1 MAAAETQALFQQLTI
16 LLALATASHFLFRRW
31 HLPLII
37 GEIAVGILLG
47 PSVVGNAALG
57 SYRYLF
63 DPAVVR
69 TLAVLGS
76 IFLLFLIGLDFD
88 FRSVYTRKNVA
99 VASGGVVLP
108 LLLGFAT
115 ALYLVPVA
123 SIGANG
129 TQFTMALFVGA
140 TLTATSVAITAA
152 VLLELNL
159 LKDRVAQTI
168 LGAAVVDDVLGLIVL
183 SVVVG
188 ATAGRVSV
196 LDLAILLAEAVG
208 FLAIG
213 MAAGVYVF
221 RRIVLRIQAEGKKL
235 GLPHSGFLIAMA
247 ITFLF
252 ALTAESIR
260 SEERRVGKECRSRWS
275 P

>member
-16 LLALATASHFLFRRW
+16 LLALATASQLSVRRW
-31 HLPLII
+31 YPPMIS
-37 GEIAVGILLG
+37 GEISVGIVLG
-47 PSVVGNAALG
+47 PSGVGNAALG
-57 SYRYLF
+57 SYRYFF

-76 IFLLFLIGLDFD
+76 IFVLCLLVVDFD
-88 FRSVYTRKNVA
+88 FPAVYTRNNVA

-108 LLLGFAT
+108 LLLGFAA

-188 ATAGRVSV
+188 AAAGRVRS
-196 LDLAILLAEAVG
+196 LELAFFVRHIVG
-208 FLAIG
+208 FSVIMLVI
-213 MAAGVYVF
+213 
-221 RRIVLRIQAEGKKL
+221 
-235 GLPHSGFLIAMA
+235 
-247 ITFLF
+247 
-252 ALTAESIR
+252 
-260 SEERRVGKECRSRWS
+260 
-275 P
+275 